1 MISKKKENVGNIQ
14 APSWIPQS
22 KVTTALPIIIILI
35 TIPLS
40 MLLWLGNLAFSFMKA
55 DEHVHHIET
64 IAPTRWFAATL
75 IPIVIAT
82 WGLKKKSL
90 TLSGALLGLVVG
102 FVLTISSYAFLACLM
117 VFFITSSR
125 VTKFRSNIK
134 KKIEEDFKEGG
145 QRNWVQVLCNGGM
158 ATQLAIFYILDAGC
172 GEKPIDFVQ
181 DYRSSWLALGILGAF
196 SCCNGDT
203 WASEIGTVI
212 GSRQPYLITT
222 FYKVPRGTN
231 GGVSP
236 VGLFVSLLGGVVIG
250 SAFYFTIVYT
260 VDSTWLERS
269 PSQWPV
275 ILICGI
281 SGILGS
287 LIDSLLGAT
296 LQYSGFD
303 ESRKVVVSQPGP
315 GVKHI
320 SGRKVLDNDSVNLL
334 SSILTG
340 LLTSKL
346 ASNTWPH

>member
-1 MISKKKENVGNIQ
+1 MPGKVSTSN
-14 APSWIPQS
+14 SWIPSS
-22 KVTTALPIIIILI
+22 KWNTAIPIIIIVV

-40 MLLWLGNLAFSFMKA
+40 MLFWLGNLALSFMKA
-55 DEHVHHIET
+55 DTNATHIET
-64 IAPTRWFAATL
+64 IAPTRWLAATF
-75 IPIVIAT
+75 IPIVIAI
-82 WGLKKKSL
+82 WGLRRKSL

-102 FVLTISSYAFLACLM
+102 FVLTISSYGFLSCLM

-134 KKIEEDFKEGG
+134 QKIEEDFKEGG

-158 ATQLAIFYILDAGC
+158 ATQLAVFYILDAGC

-203 WASEIGTVI
+203 WASEIGTVM
-212 GSRQPYLITT
+212 GSTQPYLITS
-222 FYKVPRGTN
+222 FRKVPRGTN

-236 VGLFVSLLGGVVIG
+236 IGLLVSLGGGLVVGVAYYVSII
-250 SAFYFTIVYT
+250 YM
-260 VDSTWLERS
+260 VDPSWLASS

-275 ILICGI
+275 IPICGL
-281 SGILGS
+281 SGLVGS
-287 LIDSLLGAT
+287 IIDSVLGAT
-296 LQYSGFD
+296 VQYSGFD

-334 SSILTG
+334 SSIFTG
-340 LLTSKL
+340 LITSKL
-346 ASNTWPH
+346 ASYVWSQ